1 MKLGPKQQERIEGWA
16 HDVLKPYTIKSLI
29 IDEKGVYYKFDI
41 DFYKSSFKDNYYKD
55 FLSELKYR
63 DIDEG
68 KIENTTEI
76 AELWLKSKYY
86 KDFRNQNFT
95 DWSEFKKKVKALLS
109 RKSYEDVINFCDNL
123 KGRVKFIF
131 DDFYEAIFN
140 DLTKYYNSKIYID
153 RENEFIKNSK
163 ATTGSIVL
171 VFDMNDDCWNEI
183 NYPPDFTREQ
193 FLNNYSEDLTYSAKQ
208 NFPKDE
214 LHSIIYEV
222 NDMLDY
228 LDNLND
234 TDTQI
239 KVDEITDFSF
249 GIFNQFTVTL
259 SLSDKISNNQM
270 KQLYEL
276 LKGSFNITVNLDYDI
291 EGLYS
296 YTNFD
301 AQINYELT
309 SIY

>member
-1 MKLGPKQQERIEGWA
+1 MKLRPKQQERIEGWA

-183 NYPPDFTREQ
+183 NYPPDFTMEQ

-222 NDMLDY
+222 SDMLDY

>member
-1 MKLGPKQQERIEGWA
+1 MKLGPKQQERIEGWTRE
-16 HDVLKPYTIKSLI
+16 VLKPYTIKSLMVN
-29 IDEKGVYYKFDI
+29 EKGILYKVDT
-41 DFYKSSFKDNYYKD
+41 DFFKSSFKDNYYKD

-68 KIENTTEI
+68 KINDTAEI

-109 RKSYEDVINFCDNL
+109 RKSYEDVINFCDNI
-123 KGRVKFIF
+123 KGEINIIF
-131 DDFYEAIFN
+131 DNFYEAILN
-140 DLTKYYNSKIYID
+140 DLTEYYNSKTYID

-183 NYPPDFTREQ
+183 NYPPDFTMEQ
-193 FLNNYSEDLTYSAKQ
+193 FLNNYSEDLTYSANQ

-214 LHSIIYEV
+214 LHNIIYEV

-276 LKGSFNITVNLDYDI
+276 LKGSFNITVNLDYNI
-291 EGLYS
+291 EDLYG
-296 YTNFD
+296 YTNFN

>member
-29 IDEKGVYYKFDI
+29 IDGKGVYYKFDI

-109 RKSYEDVINFCDNL
+109 RKSYEDVTNFCDNI
-123 KGRVKFIF
+123 KGKVKFIF
-131 DDFYEAIFN
+131 DDFYEAILN
-140 DLTKYYNSKIYID
+140 DLTEYYNSKAYID
-153 RENEFIKNSK
+153 REKGHIENSK
-163 ATTGSIVL
+163 AKADSITL
-171 VFDMNDDCWNEI
+171 IFDMNDDCEDDI
-183 NYPPDFTREQ
+183 SYPPEFTLEQ
-193 FLNNYSEDLTYSAKQ
+193 FLNNYSEDLLFSAKQ

-214 LHSIIYEV
+214 LHNIISEV
-222 NDMLDY
+222 NDVLEY

-239 KVDEITDFSF
+239 KANEIIDFSF
-249 GIFNQFTVTL
+249 GAFNQFTVTL
-259 SLSDKISNNQM
+259 SLSDKISNNQIR
-270 KQLYEL
+270 QLFEL
-276 LKGSFNITVNLDYDI
+276 LKGSFDITINLNYDI
-291 EGLYS
+291 EDLYGYMNFYARIS
-296 YTNFD
+296 Y
-301 AQINYELT
+301 YLS

>member
-16 HDVLKPYTIKSLI
+16 REVLKPYTIKALTV
-29 IDEKGVYYKFDI
+29 DEKGVYYKFDI
-41 DFYKSSFKDNYYKD
+41 DFYKSSFKANYYKD

-63 DIDEG
+63 DIGEG

-109 RKSYEDVINFCDNL
+109 RKSYEDVINFCDNI

-131 DDFYEAIFN
+131 DDFYEAILN
-140 DLTKYYNSKIYID
+140 DLTEYYNSKTYID

-183 NYPPDFTREQ
+183 NYPPDFTMEQ
-193 FLNNYSEDLTYSAKQ
+193 FLNNYSEDLTYSANQ

-214 LHSIIYEV
+214 LHNIIYEV

-239 KVDEITDFSF
+239 KVDEIIDFSF

-276 LKGSFNITVNLDYDI
+276 LKGSFNITVNLDYNI
-291 EGLYS
+291 EGLYG

-301 AQINYELT
+301 AQISYELT

>member
-16 HDVLKPYTIKSLI
+16 REVLKPYTIKSLI
-29 IDEKGVYYKFDI
+29 VYEKGVFYRFDM
-41 DFYKSSFKDNYYKD
+41 DFYKSQFKDKYYKD

-63 DIDEG
+63 NIADG
-68 KIENTTEI
+68 KIENTAEI
-76 AELWLKSKYY
+76 AKLWLKSKYY
-86 KDFRNQNFT
+86 KEFRNLKLTN
-95 DWSEFKKKVKALLS
+95 WSEFKKKVKALLS
-109 RKSYEDVINFCDNL
+109 RKPYKDVTDFCNNIKGEINYT
-123 KGRVKFIF
+123 F
-131 DDFYEAIFN
+131 DSFYEAILT
-140 DLTKYYNSKIYID
+140 DLTEYYNSKIYID

-183 NYPPDFTREQ
+183 NYPPNLTLEQ
-193 FLNNYSEDLTYSAKQ
+193 FLNNYSEDLTFSANQ
-208 NFPKDE
+208 NFPKDD
-214 LHSIIYEV
+214 LRSIIYEV
-222 NDMLDY
+222 NDMLGY

-239 KVDEITDFSF
+239 KVDEIIDFSF
-249 GIFNQFTVTL
+249 EIFNQFTVTL

-276 LKGSFNITVNLDYDI
+276 LKGSFNITVNLDYNI
-291 EGLYS
+291 EGLYG

-301 AQINYELT
+301 AQISYELT

>member
-63 DIDEG
+63 DIDKG
-68 KIENTTEI
+68 KIENTTGI

-109 RKSYEDVINFCDNL
+109 RKSYEDVINFCNNI
-123 KGRVKFIF
+123 KGEINIIF
-131 DDFYEAIFN
+131 DNFYEAILN
-140 DLTKYYNSKIYID
+140 DLTEYYNSKTYID

-183 NYPPDFTREQ
+183 NYPPDFTMEQ

-222 NDMLDY
+222 NDMLNY

-239 KVDEITDFSF
+239 KVDEIIDFSF

-276 LKGSFNITVNLDYDI
+276 LKGSFNITVNLDYNI
-291 EGLYS
+291 EGLYG
-296 YTNFD
+296 YTNFN
-301 AQINYELT
+301 AQISYELT

>member
-140 DLTKYYNSKIYID
+140 DLTKYYSSSMYAY

-183 NYPPDFTREQ
+183 NYPPDFTMEQ
-193 FLNNYSEDLTYSAKQ
+193 FLYNYSDDLTYSANQ

-214 LHSIIYEV
+214 LRSIIYEV

-239 KVDEITDFSF
+239 KVDEIIDFSF

-276 LKGSFNITVNLDYDI
+276 LKGSFNITVNLDYNI
-291 EGLYS
+291 EGLYG

-301 AQINYELT
+301 AQISYELT

>member
-16 HDVLKPYTIKSLI
+16 HDVLKPYTIKALTV
-29 IDEKGVYYKFDI
+29 DEKGVYYKFNI

-63 DIDEG
+63 DIDDG

-109 RKSYEDVINFCDNL
+109 RKSYEDVINFCDNI

-131 DDFYEAIFN
+131 DDFYETILN
-140 DLTKYYNSKIYID
+140 DLTEYYNSKAYIN
-153 RENEFIKNSK
+153 REKEYIENSK
-163 ATTGSIVL
+163 ATTDSIVL

-183 NYPPDFTREQ
+183 NYPPEFTLEQ
-193 FLNNYSEDLTYSAKQ
+193 FLNNYSDDLLFSAKQ
-208 NFPKDE
+208 NFPKNE
-214 LHSIIYEV
+214 LHNIISEV
-222 NDMLDY
+222 NDVLEY

-239 KVDEITDFSF
+239 KADEIIDFSF
-249 GIFNQFTVTL
+249 GVFNQFTVTL
-259 SLSDKISNNQM
+259 SLSDKISNNQIR
-270 KQLYEL
+270 QLFEL
-276 LKGSFNITVNLDYDI
+276 LKGSFDITINLNCDI
-291 EGLYS
+291 EDLYGYMNFYARIS
-296 YTNFD
+296 Y
-301 AQINYELT
+301 YLS

>member
-109 RKSYEDVINFCDNL
+109 RKSYEDVINFCDNI
-123 KGRVKFIF
+123 KGEINIIF
-131 DDFYEAIFN
+131 DNFYEAILN
-140 DLTKYYNSKIYID
+140 DLTEYYNSKTYID

-183 NYPPDFTREQ
+183 NYPPDFTMEQ
-193 FLNNYSEDLTYSAKQ
+193 FLNNYSEDLTYSANQ

-214 LHSIIYEV
+214 LHNIIYEV

-239 KVDEITDFSF
+239 KVDEIIDFSF

-276 LKGSFNITVNLDYDI
+276 LKGSFNITVNLDYNI
-291 EGLYS
+291 EGLYG

-301 AQINYELT
+301 AQISYELT

>member
-1 MKLGPKQQERIEGWA
+1 MKLGPKQQERIEGWT

-183 NYPPDFTREQ
+183 NYPPDFTMEQ

-276 LKGSFNITVNLDYDI
+276 LKGSFNITVNLDYDV
-291 EGLYS
+291 EDLYG

>member
-131 DDFYEAIFN
+131 DDFYEAILN
-140 DLTKYYNSKIYID
+140 DLTEYYNSKAYID
-153 RENEFIKNSK
+153 REKDFIKNSK
-163 ATTGSIVL
+163 ATTDSIVL
-171 VFDMNDDCWNEI
+171 VFDILDDCLDEL
-183 NYPPDFTREQ
+183 NYPPDLTLKQ
-193 FLNNYSEDLTYSAKQ
+193 FLNNYSEDLTFSANQ

-276 LKGSFNITVNLDYDI
+276 LKGSFNITINLDYDI
-291 EGLYS
+291 EDLYD